1 MIDIRSIIFN
11 ILVYLKFIIKT
22 GNYYKFNRSYCK
34 HLPPIKVTV
43 EPNFQTQTFVDTYF
57 SYEDNTDTDVLRL

>member
-1 MIDIRSIIFN
+1 MGD
-11 ILVYLKFIIKT
+11 
-22 GNYYKFNRSYCK
+22 YYKFNQSYCK

-57 SYEDNTDTDVLRL
+57 SYENNTDTDVIRL